1 MVFDEISK
9 LGFKTNKSLKDHLVH
24 SVLPVPDK
32 EGRQREK
39 NDKERS
45 FTMKIIFKRRII
57 SKTSLGKETTK
68 TDTKH
73 FLSSCIPGWKEIL
86 KDLHILV
93 TSDNSYPRLVKAWKN
108 IQFTLYFQCQ
118 KRKGDPR
125 NTMGI
130 MMSICNLI
138 RETSTFSH
146 NSTNKT
152 FETIKRALIWDSKYV
167 ICLISFASHFQ
178 YTLSKC

>member
-9 LGFKTNKSLKDHLVH
+9 LGFKTNKSLKDRLVH

-32 EGRQREK
+32 DGRQREK

-45 FTMKIIFKRRII
+45 FTKKIIFKRRTI

-73 FLSSCIPGWKEIL
+73 FLSSCIPEWKEIL

-93 TSDNSYPRLVKAWKN
+93 TSDNSYPRLIKAWKN
-108 IQFTLYFQCQ
+108 I
-118 KRKGDPR
+118 RKGDPG
-125 NTMGI
+125 NAMGI

-138 RETSTFSH
+138 RETSTFCH

-152 FETIKRALIWDSKYV
+152 FEIIKRALICDSKYV
-167 ICLISFASHFQ
+167 ICLISFASNFQ